1 MDRVSLDIASLH
13 AFYGKGGSPRA
24 VFDMLSAWRA
34 ALGDDGIYIHLSPP
48 AEIDAA
54 LAALPAFDP
63 LAYPLWG
70 VPFAV
75 KDNIDVAGS
84 PTTAACPAYSYS
96 PHEDA
101 PVVARL
107 KAAGAI
113 VTGKT
118 NLDQFATGLV
128 GVRSPYPIPRNAF
141 DAKIVPGGSSSGS
154 AVAVAQGLA
163 SFSLGTDTAG
173 SGRVPAGLNNLVG
186 LKPSLGALSTRGVVP
201 ACRTLDCVSVFAT
214 TVTDA
219 RSVFDVAAGFD
230 ADDPYSR
237 PVEQAQ
243 PLPLHV
249 VGVPRKADRLF
260 FGDSLMEAAFET
272 ALARLEPLGVALC
285 EIDMSAFFEVA
296 RLLYEGPWVAERRA
310 AVRAFMD
317 AQPDAMHPVTR
328 AILAKADG
336 LSATDTF
343 DALYRLAALKRRTEP
358 VWQAIDA
365 LVVPTAPIAPTLADL
380 EADPIGP
387 NSRLGT
393 YTNLVNLLDLAALA
407 VPGPFRADGFPA
419 GITLIAPRGS
429 DHRLAAFGARFFPGV
444 GGRAAFPANE
454 AA

>member
-1 MDRVSLDIASLH
+1 
-13 AFYGKGGSPRA
+13 
-24 VFDMLSAWRA
+24 
-34 ALGDDGIYIHLSPP
+34 
-48 AEIDAA
+48 
-54 LAALPAFDP
+54 
-63 LAYPLWG
+63 
-70 VPFAV
+70 
-75 KDNIDVAGS
+75 
-84 PTTAACPAYSYS
+84 
-96 PHEDA
+96 
-101 PVVARL
+101 
-107 KAAGAI
+107 
-113 VTGKT
+113 
-118 NLDQFATGLV
+118 
-128 GVRSPYPIPRNAF
+128 
-141 DAKIVPGGSSSGS
+141 
-154 AVAVAQGLA
+154 
-163 SFSLGTDTAG
+163 
-173 SGRVPAGLNNLVG
+173 
-186 LKPSLGALSTRGVVP
+186 
-201 ACRTLDCVSVFAT
+201 
-214 TVTDA
+214 
-219 RSVFDVAAGFD
+219 
-230 ADDPYSR
+230 
-237 PVEQAQ
+237 
-243 PLPLHV
+243 
-249 VGVPRKADRLF
+249 
-260 FGDSLMEAAFET
+260 
-272 ALARLEPLGVALC
+272 
-285 EIDMSAFFEVA
+285 MSAFFEVA